1 MQRLPKKTIRQ
12 RDFMFRAA
20 GLVISFSLYTCGRD
34 IDLVWPEAVF
44 ANRVLACFLFAS
56 AFRQLAVVSEETF
69 LLGFVRDHVRCLV
82 R

>member
-12 RDFMFRAA
+12 RIFVFRAA
-20 GLVISFSLYTCGRD
+20 RFVISFLRYICGRGLD
-34 IDLVWPEAVF
+34 SLWPKAAFAKSAGVF
-44 ANRVLACFLFAS
+44 SFRFRFSAACGCK
-56 AFRQLAVVSEETF
+56 RRGI